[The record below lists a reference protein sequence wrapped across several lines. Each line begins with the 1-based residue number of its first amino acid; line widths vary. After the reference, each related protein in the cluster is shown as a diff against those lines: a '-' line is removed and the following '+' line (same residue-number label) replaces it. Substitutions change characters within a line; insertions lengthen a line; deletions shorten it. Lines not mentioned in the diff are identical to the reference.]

1 MTMKMRLKMKS
12 KSQRYDLN
20 RPRIRHGLKYAKY
33 KMCLG
38 IKMFIWIK
46 KHLRN
51 VWSLIY
57 EKLKQY

>member
-1 MTMKMRLKMKS
+1 MKS

-57 EKLKQY
+57 EKVKQY